1 MFSNDVSPIGVDEK
15 NHPRYMKVND
25 ILTGL
30 DGKEWIIIVRNNIK
44 IWKRVITNEF
54 MKPQEYFQEEPK
66 ETNKTTNQMPAKK
79 APTDY
84 NLFRRFRLAQ
94 LNSSGQ
100 NTGRTNINLV
110 NSEWKQLKTDSN
122 LYQKTMTDIKASVNS

>member
-44 IWKRVITNEF
+44 IWKRVITN
-54 MKPQEYFQEEPK
+54 
-66 ETNKTTNQMPAKK
+66 
-79 APTDY
+79 
-84 NLFRRFRLAQ
+84 
-94 LNSSGQ
+94 
-100 NTGRTNINLV
+100 
-110 NSEWKQLKTDSN
+110 
-122 LYQKTMTDIKASVNS
+122 

>member
-15 NHPRYMKVND
+15 NHPRYMNLND

-30 DGKEWIIIVRNNIK
+30 DGKEWIIIVRNNIR

-54 MKPQEYFQEEPK
+54 MKPQEYVQEEPK
-66 ETNKTTNQMPAKK
+66 ETNETTNQMPPKK
-79 APTDY
+79 GPTDY

-110 NSEWKQLKTDSN
+110 NSEWKELKTNST

>member
-54 MKPQEYFQEEPK
+54 MKPQEYFREEPK
-66 ETNKTTNQMPAKK
+66 ETSETTKQMPSKK

-110 NSEWKQLKTDSN
+110 N
-122 LYQKTMTDIKASVNS
+122 I

>member
-30 DGKEWIIIVRNNIK
+30 DGKDWIIIVRNNIK

-54 MKPQEYFQEEPK
+54 RVI
-66 ETNKTTNQMPAKK
+66 TAK
-79 APTDY
+79 
-84 NLFRRFRLAQ
+84 FRV
-94 LNSSGQ
+94 
-100 NTGRTNINLV
+100 INYDFFKIHV
-110 NSEWKQLKTDSN
+110 AKFEH
-122 LYQKTMTDIKASVNS
+122 

>member
-54 MKPQEYFQEEPK
+54 MKPQEYVLEEPK
-66 ETNKTTNQMPAKK
+66 ETNETTNKMPSKK

>member
-30 DGKEWIIIVRNNIK
+30 DGKDWIIIVRNNIK

-54 MKPQEYFQEEPK
+54 MKPQEYFREEPK
-66 ETNKTTNQMPAKK
+66 ETNETTNQMPPKK
-79 APTDY
+79 GPTDY

-94 LNSSGQ
+94 LNSSSQ

-110 NSEWKQLKTDSN
+110 NSEWKELKTDSN

>member
-15 NHPRYMKVND
+15 NHPRYMNLND

-30 DGKEWIIIVRNNIK
+30 DGKEWIIIVRNNIR

-54 MKPQEYFQEEPK
+54 MKPQEYVQEEPK
-66 ETNKTTNQMPAKK
+66 ETNETTNQMPPKK
-79 APTDY
+79 GPTDY